1 MIEIQRRP
9 EPDLSLLPDSIPAI
23 LKRIYINRG
32 ITDVAQL
39 ETSARGLHAYQQLGG
54 IDQAVELLFQA
65 INEQK
70 RIIVVGDFDADGATG
85 NGQSEEM
92 LWKALKKLDKETRE
106 KVIIGSKIVP
116 NKCGDVRKECL
127 ATLKRLDMESL
138 DLYMVHWPISANSMG
153 HFKGGKTHFGDGQ
166 EVDESEVPNTKT
178 TFTELKKL
186 QEEGLIKHIGVSNF
200 GAKQL

>member
-1 MIEIQRRP
+1 MCGLKFGGRNYNPVLPKVALGCWQFASNNKDDYWGLDFTQ
-9 EPDLSLLPDSIPAI
+9 DLVDQMVTVAAQ
-23 LKRIYINRG
+23 NG
-32 ITDVAQL
+32 IVFFDTA
-39 ETSARGLHAYQQLGG
+39 EAY
-54 IDQAVELLFQA
+54 
-65 INEQK
+65 
-70 RIIVVGDFDADGATG
+70 G

-92 LWKALKKLDKETRE
+92 LGKALKKLDKETRE
-106 KVIIGSKIVP
+106 KVIVGSKIVP